1 MLVYN
6 TLVVSFWELNCNT
19 LSHWIENNSIL
30 LHGSD
35 TLSRGCKPAM
45 SGRFCRITQSVVK
58 GLVSLTARAGGRDGG
73 CYADRRRHG
82 EVLTSRRRSRS
93 SHVSLLCLSSATLVL
108 SGGVGLASKRNHGS
122 STKWHECK
130 HSHHCF
136 NVPTP
141 LSSQMR
147 TSILKKTQC
156 R

>member
-1 MLVYN
+1 M
-6 TLVVSFWELNCNT
+6 
-19 LSHWIENNSIL
+19 
-30 LHGSD
+30 
-35 TLSRGCKPAM
+35 A
-45 SGRFCRITQSVVK
+45 GRFCRITQSVVK
-58 GLVSLTARAGGRDGG
+58 GLFSLTARAGGRDGG

-136 NVPTP
+136 NVPIP

-147 TSILKKTQC
+147 TSILKKNTMSLMVNK
-156 R
+156 RRGFSPLSARGAWRGAMARRIDRIY